1 MLKRLLQR
9 VRGLWPW
16 TKQSNETDE
25 PSSEAVLL
33 AELRTEHER
42 TRTEA
47 HQEVD
52 AVLGQTEDAT
62 LAVSS
67 NLDQVVNAAQA
78 FIGDI
83 KGRLG
88 DLEAGGEGGVSA
100 KLEHQCKLVTD
111 FLAELRECVQVQRDA
126 AERMLSTSH
135 KVAAAADSVSQIS
148 TASRVL
154 CLNTMIEAGRLGD
167 VGQPMIVIADQMR
180 SLSEQ
185 IGKSNKEISSSISA
199 LLPTLE
205 EVGASSSRVDE
216 RAAEFSTEFEGQA
229 EEVGS
234 IAERLRETA
243 HAALDGGDDKLDT
256 ILGSSRKAIENLQ
269 TQDLVSQ
276 RLRRVLQLL
285 DRSGVHLTDE
295 PGQPPGDAAEP
306 TPANPREGDSKPD
319 VYLSEKMGGEE
330 ERELDAGEMMMF

>member
-1 MLKRLLQR
+1 MLKRWLQR

-16 TKQSNETDE
+16 TSNNAPADDR
-25 PSSEAVLL
+25 PSEAALL
-33 AELRTEHER
+33 EALRAEHER

-47 HQEVD
+47 HREVG
-52 AVLGQTEDAT
+52 AVLGETEQAT
-62 LAVSS
+62 LSVSS
-67 NLDQVVNAAQA
+67 SLDQVVHAAQA

-88 DLEAGGEGGVSA
+88 DLEAGGEDGVSA
-100 KLEHQCKLVTD
+100 KLERQCTLVTD
-111 FLAELRECVQVQRDA
+111 FLAELRECVHVQRCA
-126 AERMLSTSH
+126 AERMLATSH
-135 KVAAAADSVSQIS
+135 KVAAAADSVSKIS

-167 VGQPMIVIADQMR
+167 AGQPMIVIADQMR
-180 SLSEQ
+180 TLSEQ
-185 IGKSNKEISSSISA
+185 IGKSNEEISSSINA

-205 EVGASSSRVDE
+205 EVGASSTRVDE
-216 RAAEFSTEFEGQA
+216 RAASFSGEFEVQA
-229 EEVGS
+229 AEVGD

-256 ILGSSRKAIENLQ
+256 ILGNSRRAIENLQ

-285 DRSGVHLTDE
+285 DRSGVHLEEAPQTPSVDDVPAPPMGPSQDE
-295 PGQPPGDAAEP
+295 A
-306 TPANPREGDSKPD
+306 KPD
-319 VYLSEKMGGEE
+319 VYLSEKMGGED

>member
-1 MLKRLLQR
+1 VLKRLLTR
-9 VRGLWPW
+9 LRGLWPHRDRSA
-16 TKQSNETDE
+16 TPTAE
-25 PSSEAVLL
+25 PSESALL
-33 AELRTEHER
+33 EQLRAEHDR

-47 HQEVD
+47 HGEIG
-52 AVLGQTEDAT
+52 AVLGETEQAT
-62 LAVSS
+62 LSVSS

-88 DLEAGGEGGVSA
+88 DLDGGGEDGVSA
-100 KLEHQCKLVTD
+100 TLERQCTLVTD
-111 FLAELRECVQVQRDA
+111 FLGELRECVQVQRDA
-126 AERMLSTSH
+126 AERMLATSH
-135 KVAAAADSVSQIS
+135 KVAASADSVSQIS

-167 VGQPMIVIADQMR
+167 AGQPMIVIADQMR
-180 SLSEQ
+180 TLSEQ
-185 IGKSNKEISSSISA
+185 IGKSNEEISSSINA

-216 RAAEFSTEFEGQA
+216 RAASFSGEFEVQA
-229 EEVGS
+229 AEVGS

-285 DRSGVHLTDE
+285 DRSGNHLDTATATPSVDDVAA
-295 PGQPPGDAAEP
+295 PPMGPSAD
-306 TPANPREGDSKPD
+306 GSKPD
-319 VYLSEKMGGEE
+319 VYLSEKMGGED